1 MDAKVETLIPARQ
14 LAAEGPIRIP
24 GESAAYRKA
33 RTALLAEEIEL
44 RRHLERVAAQ
54 RRALPPGA
62 PVTAQYLFQ
71 GEDGAT
77 TTFEGLFGDKQ
88 TLCAYTAMY
97 GPKREKPC
105 PMCTNFVAAWESNAV
120 DLDQKVSLVVIA
132 GAPIERL
139 ISWKRGRDWSH
150 IRLYTD
156 LNGAYLK
163 DWFGL
168 MPDGGEVP
176 AFNVFTRRDGTIR
189 HFWTGEIT
197 TSDPGQDPRGAPDMA
212 PLWNTLDATPEGRG
226 GDWYP
231 KLDYD

>member
-1 MDAKVETLIPARQ
+1 MDATAETLRPAMDM
-14 LAAEGPIRIP
+14 AAEGPIRIP
-24 GESAAYRKA
+24 GESAAYRAA

-54 RRALPPGA
+54 RRALPVGA
-62 PVTAQYLFQ
+62 PVAGTYLFQ

-77 TTFEGLFGDKQ
+77 TDLPGLFGDKQ

-97 GPKREKPC
+97 GMARETPC

-120 DLDQKVSLVVIA
+120 DLDQRVSLVVIA

-139 ISWKRGRDWSH
+139 IAWKRGRGWTH
-150 IRLYTD
+150 IRIYSD

-168 MPDGGEVP
+168 SPDGGDTP
-176 AFNVFTRRDGTIR
+176 AFNVFTRRDGTLR

-197 TSDPGQDPRGAPDMA
+197 TADPGQDPRGAPEMA
-212 PLWNTLDATPEGRG
+212 PLWNTLDATPEGRAA
-226 GDWYP
+226 DWYP